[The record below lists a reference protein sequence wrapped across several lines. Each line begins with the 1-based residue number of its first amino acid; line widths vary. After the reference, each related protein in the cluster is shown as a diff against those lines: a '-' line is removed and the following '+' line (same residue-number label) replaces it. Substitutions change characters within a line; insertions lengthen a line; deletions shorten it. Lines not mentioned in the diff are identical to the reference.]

1 MGPWQHPAFLNP
13 PSQSVF
19 ISYAREDL
27 ASARR
32 IADALKAFEVEVW
45 FDEAGLEGGDAWDQ
59 KIRRQIKECSL
70 FIPIISAQT
79 QARREAYFRLEWKLA
94 EERTHLMAEG
104 TSFLL
109 PIAIDDTLEGG
120 ALVPESFRRTQWTKL
135 PRGVPNIPFVDR
147 VRALLESQ
155 RSHGLPSVTPGMAP
169 PVRSQK
175 KWPLA
180 VAGLVLAVG
189 ASLPFWLA
197 RQPALPPASVAAAP
211 DKSIAVLPFTNMSD
225 DKENAYFADGVHE
238 DLLTQLALIGDIRVT
253 SRTSVAEYRN
263 TVKNVRQIGAE
274 LGVATLLEGSVR
286 RTGDQVRVTAQLIDV
301 QSDRHLWAK
310 TYDREMKDV
319 FAIQAELAA
328 EIAQSLRATLS
339 PQVRT
344 ALARIPTQN
353 MLAYEL
359 LLRQQ
364 AVNNRDGVLRP
375 NVEQMIEQLQQA
387 VKLDPGL
394 AIAWAR
400 LGTMHARQIFDFQDA
415 TPARLARAQA
425 AIDHAMELAPSA
437 PEVRQELGN
446 FYYYA
451 LRDYA
456 RAEAVYGEIL
466 GLAPHNVEVLTQM
479 GYVLRREGR
488 FRESNDY
495 LEKVLALDPRHARAL
510 GNMYYN
516 YIRIR
521 DFSRARH
528 TAGRLMALNPKDLNW
543 QMLQQQ
549 AGWRETGR
557 FEAYDAWRSAQVPGV
572 ETKFT
577 AIAVMDFRRALA
589 QRDFA
594 AAGRV
599 LPGVLNT
606 EQGPAWEALF
616 WRAKGDVG
624 AMRRAAEAGVRASV
638 ATLRQQP
645 GNPKELAQLALLH
658 AILGEKET
666 AWSEYRHACEL
677 IPASR
682 DVFQGTDVA
691 IYGPRIHAV
700 LGDRTQAL
708 AGLQQTLRSF
718 SYESAASVATDL
730 VFAAWWDEPDFKAI
744 VADPA
749 NDALLQ

>member
-1 MGPWQHPAFLNP
+1 MST

-27 ASARR
+27 AAARR
-32 IADALKAFEVEVW
+32 ITDALRAFEVEVW
-45 FDEAGLEGGDAWDQ
+45 FDEADLEGGDAWDQ

-104 TSFLL
+104 TAFLL
-109 PIAIDDTLEGG
+109 PVVIDETPEAG
-120 ALVPESFRRTQWTKL
+120 ALVPESFRRAHWTRL
-135 PRGVPNIPFVDR
+135 ARGEPSSQFVDR
-147 VRALLESQ
+147 VRALLAQLQSQ
-155 RSHGLPSVTPGMAP
+155 SAVPASPVVVPPARPRMKWALVAAVLVVAIAASLPYWPQRDAARPGP
-169 PVRSQK
+169 
-175 KWPLA
+175 A
-180 VAGLVLAVG
+180 VAGL
-189 ASLPFWLA
+189 
-197 RQPALPPASVAAAP
+197 
-211 DKSIAVLPFTNMSD
+211 KSIAVLPFTNMTD

-238 DLLTQLALIGDIRVT
+238 DLLTQLALIGDLQVT

-263 TVKNVRQIGAE
+263 TLKNVRQIGAE

-286 RTGDQVRVTAQLIDV
+286 RSGDQVRVTAQLIDV

-310 TYDREMKDV
+310 TYDRELKDV

-328 EIAQSLRATLS
+328 EIAHSLHATLG
-339 PQVRT
+339 PQVRS

-353 MLAYEL
+353 MAAYEL

-364 AVNNRDGVLRP
+364 AVNNRDGVSRP

-400 LGTMHARQIFDFQDA
+400 LGTMHARQIFDFQDVS
-415 TPARLARAQA
+415 PERLSRAQA
-425 AIDHAMELAPSA
+425 AINRAMELASSA

-456 RAEAVYGEIL
+456 RAEAIYGEIL
-466 GLAPHNVEVLTQM
+466 GQAPHNVEVLTQM

-488 FRESNDY
+488 FRDSNEY
-495 LEKVLALDPRHARAL
+495 LEKVLALDPRHARVL

-521 DFSRARH
+521 DFSGARH
-528 TAGRLMALNPKDLNW
+528 TAGRLMALNPNDLTW
-543 QMLQQQ
+543 QMMQQQ
-549 AGWRETGR
+549 AAWRETGR
-557 FEAYDAWRSAQVPGV
+557 FETYDAWRSAQAPGV
-572 ETKFT
+572 EAKV
-577 AIAVMDFRRALA
+577 AVIAVMDFRRALA
-589 QRDFA
+589 RRDFA
-594 AAGRV
+594 AAGRL
-599 LPGVLNT
+599 LPSLRNT
-606 EQGPAWEALF
+606 EQGSTWEALF
-616 WRAKGDVG
+616 WRAKGDAGAARRTAEVG
-624 AMRRAAEAGVRASV
+624 VTASL
-638 ATLRQQP
+638 AILRQQP
-645 GNPKELAQLALLH
+645 NNPKELAQLALLH
-658 AILGEKET
+658 AILGEKEA
-666 AWSEYRHACEL
+666 AWSEYRRASEL

-682 DVFQGTDVA
+682 DAFLGADVA
-691 IYGPRIHAV
+691 IYEPRIHAV
-700 LGDRTQAL
+700 LGERTPAL
-708 AGLQQTLRSF
+708 AGLQQMMRSF
-718 SYESAASVATDL
+718 SYESTASAATDPA
-730 VFAAWWDEPDFKAI
+730 FATWWDEPDFKAI
-744 VADPA
+744 VTDPA